1 MIMDVVVV
9 HQDHLMDVV
18 VVHLM
23 GVRVI
28 RDAVMI
34 HIIMVVEAAVA
45 N

>member
-1 MIMDVVVV
+1 MIMDVV
-9 HQDHLMDVV
+9 HQD
-18 VVHLM
+18 HLM

-34 HIIMVVEAAVA
+34 HIVMVVEVVVA

>member
-9 HQDHLMDVV
+9 HQDHLM
-18 VVHLM
+18 

-28 RDAVMI
+28 QDAVMI
-34 HIIMVVEAAVA
+34 HIVMVVEVVVV